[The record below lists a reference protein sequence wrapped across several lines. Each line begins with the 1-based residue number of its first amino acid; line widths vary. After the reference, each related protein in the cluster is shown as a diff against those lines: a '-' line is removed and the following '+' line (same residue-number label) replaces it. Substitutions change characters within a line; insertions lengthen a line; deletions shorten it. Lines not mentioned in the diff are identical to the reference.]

1 MNKIILLILLATL
14 QCASIVKGGKQEVS
28 IRLTQSDVADAKVS
42 VYNARNLSDN
52 GELVAS
58 GAPTL
63 LATLKTGKGFF
74 GGASYKVVVE
84 APGYAKREVF
94 LDTTLRWGWYL
105 FGNAVFG
112 GLIGILI
119 VDPAT
124 GAMWALDVDDNE
136 LKITL
141 EPKSSSEPA
150 APAGKK
156 KVLNTTPDA
165 QEVKIVLMDEVPLKY
180 RNKMVKISN

>member
-1 MNKIILLILLATL
+1 L
-14 QCASIVKGGKQEVS
+14 
-28 IRLTQSDVADAKVS
+28 
-42 VYNARNLSDN
+42 
-52 GELVAS
+52 
-58 GAPTL
+58 
-63 LATLKTGKGFF
+63 
-74 GGASYKVVVE
+74 E
-84 APGYAKREVF
+84 APGYPKKEVF

-105 FGNAVFG
+105 FGNVVFG

-150 APAGKK
+150 PPAGKK
-156 KVLNTTPDA
+156 KVFNTTPDV
-165 QEVKIVLMDEVPLKY
+165 QEVKIVLMEDVPLKY
-180 RNKMVKISN
+180 RNKMVKVSN

>member
-1 MNKIILLILLATL
+1 
-14 QCASIVKGGKQEVS
+14 
-28 IRLTQSDVADAKVS
+28 
-42 VYNARNLSDN
+42 
-52 GELVAS
+52 
-58 GAPTL
+58 
-63 LATLKTGKGFF
+63 
-74 GGASYKVVVE
+74 
-84 APGYAKREVF
+84 
-94 LDTTLRWGWYL
+94 
-105 FGNAVFG
+105 VFG

>member
-63 LATLKTGKGFF
+63 LATRF
-74 GGASYKVVVE
+74 
-84 APGYAKREVF
+84 
-94 LDTTLRWGWYL
+94 
-105 FGNAVFG
+105 
-112 GLIGILI
+112 
-119 VDPAT
+119 
-124 GAMWALDVDDNE
+124 
-136 LKITL
+136 
-141 EPKSSSEPA
+141 
-150 APAGKK
+150 
-156 KVLNTTPDA
+156 
-165 QEVKIVLMDEVPLKY
+165 
-180 RNKMVKISN
+180 

>member
-1 MNKIILLILLATL
+1 MFSFTCDTSVCEYSKI
-14 QCASIVKGGKQEVS
+14 KGGKQEVS
-28 IRLTQSDVADAKVS
+28 IRLTQADIPDAKVS

-52 GELVAS
+52 GELIVS

-84 APGYAKREVF
+84 APGYPKKEVF

-105 FGNAVFG
+105 FGNVVFG

-150 APAGKK
+150 PPAGKK
-156 KVLNTTPDA
+156 KVFNTTPDV
-165 QEVKIVLMDEVPLKY
+165 QEVKIVLMEDVPLKY
-180 RNKMVKISN
+180 RNKMVKVSN